1 MLDFAPVIST
11 YASGCFY
18 LLRVAQDRRLTQRST
33 LTRHLLGV
41 FPTYV
46 FGYRVRYLQRQ
57 ALFLCFHDIFVRGVY
72 RFATA
77 NPSPFIIDCGA
88 SIGIA
93 TLYFKSLYPQAR
105 IWAFE
110 PDPETFSVL
119 SANVKANR
127 FRDVRLFGAAVWD
140 TEGAVELF
148 HPRGERDSLRMSVDP
163 SRAGGA
169 RTTVPAK
176 RLADMIDQPVDLL
189 KLDIEGAEQR
199 VLRDLASSGKLS
211 NVGEMVIEYHH
222 HVGNGPSR
230 LSSFLGL
237 LESGGFSY
245 QISASHFP
253 WAAHDRPQD
262 ILIRAYRR

>member
-1 MLDFAPVIST
+1 MLDFAPVLST

-18 LLRVAQDRRLTQRST
+18 LLRVPQDRRFTRWST
-33 LTRHLLGV
+33 LTRLLLGM
-41 FPTYV
+41 FPTYI
-46 FGYRVRYLQRQ
+46 FGFRVRYLQRQ

-72 RFATA
+72 RFETD
-77 NPSPFIIDCGA
+77 NPSPLIVDCGA
-88 SIGIA
+88 NIGIA
-93 TLYFKSLYPQAR
+93 TLYFKSLYPDAR

-110 PDPETFSVL
+110 PDPETFLVL
-119 SANVKANR
+119 SANVKSNR
-127 FRDVRLFGAAVWD
+127 LRDVWLFGAAVWD
-140 TEGAVELF
+140 EEGAVELF
-148 HPRGERDSLRMSVDP
+148 RPLGERGSLRTSVNP

-176 RLADMIDQPVDLL
+176 RLAEMIDQPVDLL

-222 HVGNGPSR
+222 HVGKEPSS